1 MEGAPIMKPIP
12 FAVSLAIVCS
22 SWSSLWAAEP
32 FDFEPRLDPAD
43 LYRGGGSGGLTLGA
57 DSLEAVAAAGPAPS
71 AGLTTTVAPMT
82 LGAEG
87 DKGTYITAKLG
98 PLWFLE
104 DLEDFDVGFNG
115 EIAVGNRI
123 LSFLAVEFQSG
134 YFWGEESSNVEL
146 WGVPFVVNA
155 KGILPLFF
163 LEVYAGI
170 GIGGY
175 YINFDFPGGDD
186 DDFVFGGNIFLGA
199 GLDVGPV
206 GVGLEGKYILTEEL
220 DTPGRDLNFEGF
232 ALMAYVTLGLGG

>member
-1 MEGAPIMKPIP
+1 MKSLP
-12 FAVSLAIVCS
+12 FAFSITLVLGASTFVRAGG
-22 SWSSLWAAEP
+22 P
-32 FDFEPRLDPAD
+32 FDFEPRLDAAD
-43 LYRGGGSGGLTLGA
+43 LYRGGGSGGLTLAA
-57 DSLEAVAAAGPAPS
+57 DSLEAVAQAGPAPS
-71 AGLTTTVAPMT
+71 AGLTTTLAPMA

-87 DKGTYITAKLG
+87 DTGTYISARLG

-123 LSFLAVEFQSG
+123 FSFLAVEFQSG
-134 YFWGEESSNVEL
+134 YFWGEEDSDTEL

-163 LEVYAGI
+163 LEIYGGI

-175 YINFDFPGGDD
+175 YINLDFPGGDD

-206 GVGLEGKYILTEEL
+206 GVGLEGKYILTEEF
-220 DTPGRDLNFEGF
+220 DTPGPDASFEGF